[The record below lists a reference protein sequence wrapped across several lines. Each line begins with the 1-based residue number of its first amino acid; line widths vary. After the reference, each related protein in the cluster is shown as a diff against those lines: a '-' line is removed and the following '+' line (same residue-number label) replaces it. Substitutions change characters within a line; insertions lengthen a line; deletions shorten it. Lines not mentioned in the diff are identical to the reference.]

1 MLTKIQIA
9 CMAPF
14 TAMQMFGIKKEMRD
28 VSIHPRNRYE
38 RKDRKVRNTKAPE
51 RPRAGLKQGNKHEH
65 NANPHGG
72 KSLRKARHNLTAR
85 INGTQQGKNPDRIR
99 SNGNDTPWGN
109 YGFTKPGSMK

>member
-9 CMAPF
+9 CMTPF
-14 TAMQMFGIKKEMRD
+14 TAMQMFGLKKEMRD
-28 VSIHPRNRYE
+28 ISIHPCG
-38 RKDRKVRNTKAPE
+38 RKVRNTKAPE
-51 RPRAGLKQGNKHEH
+51 RPRIGLKQGNKYEH

-72 KSLRKARHNLTAR
+72 KALRKARHNLTVR

-109 YGFTKPGSMK
+109 YGFTKPGSLK